1 MAGVQVVRF
10 DELSWES
17 LGDHREYH
25 LKIKTLLRGRE
36 GATDNFRLTLS
47 EGTGG
52 TQSGPRHR
60 HNFDQIRMPFNGRT
74 SIAPRRWIE
83 PGEIGYFPEGLH
95 YGPQVDEMDVGR
107 RQITLQF
114 GGASGQ
120 GYLSS
125 TQMKNATTALGEFG
139 SFENGL
145 FHWRDGDPIR
155 GRKVQDA
162 FEAMWEHVNQ
172 RRIEYPMPRYRDQ
185 IVMRP

>member
-1 MAGVQVVRF
+1 MADVQVVRF
-10 DELSWES
+10 DELPWES
-17 LGDHREYH
+17 LGEHREYH

-36 GATDNFRLTLS
+36 GATDNFRLTFS

-60 HNFDQIRMPFNGRT
+60 HNFDQVRMPFNGRT

-95 YGPQVDEMDVGR
+95 YGPTVDEMDVGR
-107 RQITLQF
+107 TQITLQF

-125 TQMKNATTALGEFG
+125 TQMTQRDNGTRRIRFVLGERLI
-139 SFENGL
+139 SL
-145 FHWRDGDPIR
+145 
-155 GRKVQDA
+155 A
-162 FEAMWEHVNQ
+162 
-172 RRIEYPMPRYRDQ
+172 
-185 IVMRP
+185 